1 MGWAFRR
8 VCFSKDASLPQLPE
22 PLERLISELSRLPG
36 VGPKTAQRLAFYML
50 RADRQRA
57 ESLAQAIVDM
67 KARIGYCERCFN
79 IAEGSL
85 CAICSSTRRD
95 AAVLCV
101 VETPLDVLAVE
112 RTSEF
117 SGLYFVLNGVI
128 SPIDGIGPDQIHVPQ
143 LVDRVRGD
151 GVAEVIVATDADIE
165 GEATAVY
172 LQRALA
178 PLGVTVTRPAHG
190 LPVGGDLE
198 YADELTLARAI
209 SGRRAF

>member
-1 MGWAFRR
+1 M
-8 VCFSKDASLPQLPE
+8 PQLPE
-22 PLERLISELSRLPG
+22 PLERLIQEFSRLPG
-36 VGPKTAQRLAFYML
+36 IGPKTAQRLAFHLL

-57 ESLAQAIVDM
+57 ESLALAIGDV
-67 KARIGYCERCFN
+67 KARIGYCERCYN

-95 AAVLCV
+95 ASVLCV
-101 VETPLDVLAVE
+101 VESALDLLAVE

-117 SGLYFVLNGVI
+117 NGLYFVLHGVI
-128 SPIDGIGPDQIHVPQ
+128 SPIDGIGPDQLHMPQ
-143 LVDRVRGD
+143 LFDRVRTEGL
-151 GVAEVIVATDADIE
+151 VEVIVATDADIE

-198 YADELTLARAI
+198 YADELTLARAMA
-209 SGRRAF
+209 GRRSF

>member
-1 MGWAFRR
+1 
-8 VCFSKDASLPQLPE
+8 VPQLPE

-36 VGPKTAQRLAFYML
+36 VGPKTAQRLAFHLL

-67 KARIGYCERCFN
+67 KLRIGFCERCYN

-85 CAICSSTRRD
+85 CAICSSARRD
-95 AAVLCV
+95 TTLLCV

-117 SGLYFVLNGVI
+117 GGLYFVLNGVI
-128 SPIDGIGPDQIHVPQ
+128 SPIDGVGPDQIHVPQ
-143 LVDRVRGD
+143 LLDRVRGD

-178 PLGVTVTRPAHG
+178 PLGVQVTRPAHG

>member
-1 MGWAFRR
+1 
-8 VCFSKDASLPQLPE
+8 VPQLPE

-36 VGPKTAQRLAFYML
+36 VGPKTAQRLAFHLL
-50 RADRQRA
+50 RTDRQRA
-57 ESLAQAIVDM
+57 DSLAQAIVDM
-67 KARIGYCERCFN
+67 KARIGFCERCYN

-85 CAICSSTRRD
+85 CAICGSARRD
-95 AAVLCV
+95 VSVLCV

-128 SPIDGIGPDQIHVPQ
+128 SPIDGVGPDQIHVPQ
-143 LVDRVRGD
+143 LLERVRGD
-151 GVAEVIVATDADIE
+151 GVAEVIIATDADIE

-178 PLGVTVTRPAHG
+178 PLGVSVTRPAHG

-198 YADELTLARAI
+198 YADELTLARAFA
-209 SGRRAF
+209 GRRAF